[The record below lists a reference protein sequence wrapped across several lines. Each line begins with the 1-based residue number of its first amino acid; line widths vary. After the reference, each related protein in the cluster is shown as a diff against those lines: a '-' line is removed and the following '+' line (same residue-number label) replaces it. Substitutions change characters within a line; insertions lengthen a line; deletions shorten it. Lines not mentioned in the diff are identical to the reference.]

1 MAIEEALDAGLAAV
15 RKKQASTIFYSNKN
29 VYICLLIRSDP
40 DIYIYIY
47 IYICIE
53 GLIFLH
59 SFFFNV
65 HFWVSFRQME
75 YHSMLEQNVCRLH
88 TVSSYRD

>member
-40 DIYIYIY
+40 DIYMYRRIN
-47 IYICIE
+47 
-53 GLIFLH
+53 LSALL
-59 SFFFNV
+59 FF
-65 HFWVSFRQME
+65 
-75 YHSMLEQNVCRLH
+75 
-88 TVSSYRD
+88 